1 MSELPQLRDAIEA
14 ATQTLRALSSL
25 EPQMAQAAD
34 VIDQCLRAGNKL
46 LVCGNGG
53 SAADASHFAT
63 ELVVRFA
70 KDRRALPAIC
80 LTSDSGILT
89 AAGNDYG
96 FDEIFARQVAAF
108 GVPGDVLIC
117 LTTSGKSKNLIR
129 ALEEAKARKL
139 KTIAFLGRDGGS
151 TIGIADLDLLVKSD
165 STARVQEAHQL
176 LLHVL
181 CEIIEARHQGMRHCS
196 RFAVRSVSL
205 NVPTPVV
212 AHRATAT
219 GYSEFFSNRSRS
231 RSNCRRSL
239 AVRLPIPNLEILS
252 RIGSIDV

>member
-1 MSELPQLRDAIEA
+1 
-14 ATQTLRALSSL
+14 
-25 EPQMAQAAD
+25 MAQAAD

-108 GVPGDVLIC
+108 GIPGDVLIC

-151 TIGIADLDLLVKSD
+151 TIGIADIDLLVKSD

-181 CEIIEARHQGMRHCS
+181 CEIIESRLDKTITRRPARR
-196 RFAVRSVSL
+196 V
-205 NVPTPVV
+205 
-212 AHRATAT
+212 T

-252 RIGSIDV
+252 RIGSMDV

>member
-25 EPQMAQAAD
+25 ESQIAEAAD
-34 VIDQCLRAGNKL
+34 VIDRCLCAGNKL

-53 SAADASHFAT
+53 SATDASHFAT

-108 GVPGDVLIC
+108 GVAGDVLVC
-117 LTTSGKSKNLIR
+117 LTTSGKSKNVVR
-129 ALEEAKARKL
+129 ALQEAKAREM
-139 KTIAFLGRDGGS
+139 KTIAFLGRDGGP
-151 TIGIADLDLLVKSD
+151 TVGIADLDLLVKSN

-181 CEIIEARHQGMRHCS
+181 CEIIE
-196 RFAVRSVSL
+196 
-205 NVPTPVV
+205 
-212 AHRATAT
+212 
-219 GYSEFFSNRSRS
+219 
-231 RSNCRRSL
+231 
-239 AVRLPIPNLEILS
+239 S
-252 RIGSIDV
+252 RIKD

>member
-1 MSELPQLRDAIEA
+1 MSELPQLHDAIEA
-14 ATQTLRALSSL
+14 ATRTLRALSSL
-25 EPQMAQAAD
+25 EPQITEAAG
-34 VIDQCLRAGNKL
+34 VIGRSLRTGNKL

-70 KDRRALPAIC
+70 KERRALPAIC
-80 LTSDSGILT
+80 LTSDSGIVT

-108 GVPGDVLIC
+108 GVAGDVLIC
-117 LTTSGKSKNLIR
+117 LTTSGKSNNVTR
-129 ALEEAKARKL
+129 ALEEAKARQM

-151 TIGIADLDLLVKSD
+151 TVGIADLDLLVKSD

-181 CEIIEARHQGMRHCS
+181 CEIIES
-196 RFAVRSVSL
+196 RL
-205 NVPTPVV
+205 
-212 AHRATAT
+212 
-219 GYSEFFSNRSRS
+219 SN
-231 RSNCRRSL
+231 
-239 AVRLPIPNLEILS
+239 A
-252 RIGSIDV
+252 

>member
-14 ATQTLRALSSL
+14 ATESLRALSSL

-34 VIDQCLRAGNKL
+34 IIDQCLRAGNKL

-63 ELVVRFA
+63 ELVVHFA

-117 LTTSGKSKNLIR
+117 LTTSGKSRNLIR
-129 ALEEAKARKL
+129 ALEEAKTRKL
-139 KTIAFLGRDGGS
+139 RTIAFLGRDGGS
-151 TIGIADLDLLVKSD
+151 SAGIADIDLLVRSD

-181 CEIIEARHQGMRHCS
+181 CETIEAR
-196 RFAVRSVSL
+196 
-205 NVPTPVV
+205 
-212 AHRATAT
+212 
-219 GYSEFFSNRSRS
+219 
-231 RSNCRRSL
+231 
-239 AVRLPIPNLEILS
+239 LEKP
-252 RIGSIDV
+252 

>member
-1 MSELPQLRDAIEA
+1 MSDLPQFRDAIAAATETVASLSGLETRMVEA
-14 ATQTLRALSSL
+14 ADLI
-25 EPQMAQAAD
+25 E
-34 VIDQCLRAGNKL
+34 QCLRAGNKL

-53 SAADASHFAT
+53 SAADAAHFAT

-70 KDRRALPAIC
+70 KDRPAYPAIC
-80 LTSDSGILT
+80 LASDGGLLT

-108 GVPGDVLIC
+108 GKPGDVLIC

-151 TIGIADLDLLVKSD
+151 TVGMADVDLFVRND
-165 STARVQEAHQL
+165 STARIQEAHQL

-181 CEIIEARHQGMRHCS
+181 CDVIEARLDKS
-196 RFAVRSVSL
+196 
-205 NVPTPVV
+205 
-212 AHRATAT
+212 
-219 GYSEFFSNRSRS
+219 
-231 RSNCRRSL
+231 
-239 AVRLPIPNLEILS
+239 
-252 RIGSIDV
+252 

>member
-1 MSELPQLRDAIEA
+1 MSDFFSNLDRAINDSVR
-14 ATQTLRALSSL
+14 TLESL
-25 EPQMAQAAD
+25 KNFEREVSRAAD
-34 VIDQCLRAGNKL
+34 LIEQCLRAGNKL

-70 KDRRALPAIC
+70 KDRRAFPAIC
-80 LTSDSGILT
+80 LASDSGILT

-96 FDEIFARQVAAF
+96 FDEIFARQVSAF

-117 LTTSGKSKNLIR
+117 LTTSGKSKNVMR
-129 ALEEAKARKL
+129 ALQEAKEHQM

-151 TIGIADLDLLVKSD
+151 TVGIADLDLLVKSD

-181 CEIIEARHQGMRHCS
+181 CEIIES
-196 RFAVRSVSL
+196 RLDKR
-205 NVPTPVV
+205 
-212 AHRATAT
+212 
-219 GYSEFFSNRSRS
+219 
-231 RSNCRRSL
+231 
-239 AVRLPIPNLEILS
+239 
-252 RIGSIDV
+252 

>member
-1 MSELPQLRDAIEA
+1 LSPPGIIHFASISEKLYQQERFRIKPAVNAELPQLRDAIEA

-25 EPQMAQAAD
+25 ELQMAQAAE
-34 VIDQCLRAGNKL
+34 VIDQCLGAGKKL

-96 FDEIFARQVAAF
+96 FDEIFARQVAAL

-117 LTTSGKSKNLIR
+117 LTTSGKSRNVIR
-129 ALEEAKARKL
+129 ALQEAKACRL

-151 TIGIADLDLLVKSD
+151 TIGIADVDLSVKSD

-181 CEIIEARHQGMRHCS
+181 CEIIES
-196 RFAVRSVSL
+196 RVR
-205 NVPTPVV
+205 
-212 AHRATAT
+212 
-219 GYSEFFSNRSRS
+219 EM
-231 RSNCRRSL
+231 
-239 AVRLPIPNLEILS
+239 
-252 RIGSIDV
+252 